1 MEAHLRLL
9 NKMLTTTIE
18 QQTRRILLMYITK
31 VSGHRQATVAIQK
44 ALKNA
49 LPDAEIMSIN
59 GFEYTY
65 PILEKVV
72 NKAYMGVIK
81 RVPVIWDKMY
91 DNPKL
96 VKRSKLIKE
105 FLNKKSHKK
114 LNRLFETFK
123 PDTVICT
130 QAFPCG
136 MVADYKSTHASPFH
150 LIGVLTDF
158 APHAYWINRGVDYY
172 IVPSED
178 AKSRFIQNGISPDS
192 IKVFGIPIR
201 TKFADKTTKQE
212 VCRKLGLDPQV
223 PTILIMGGG
232 QGLGPIKKV
241 VQSLL
246 RFSDPVQLIVIAGT
260 NVKLMEWLKQSKE
273 KTDKKLVIYDY
284 ASNVDEL
291 MDAATLI
298 ITKPG
303 GMTTSESLAKG
314 LPMIIVN
321 PIPGQ
326 EMHNTNFL
334 IKKGI
339 ALRIDDVKD
348 IVGELKALLNSPD
361 RLSAMSKAAYEHGR
375 PLAARDIADLVM
387 SLPPQSAALV
397 AS

>member
-1 MEAHLRLL
+1 
-9 NKMLTTTIE
+9 
-18 QQTRRILLMYITK
+18 MYITK

-44 ALKNA
+44 ALRNV

-72 NKAYMGVIK
+72 NQAYMGVIK
-81 RVPVIWDKMY
+81 SVPKIWDKMY

-96 VKRSKLIKE
+96 VKRSKIIKE
-105 FLNKKSHKK
+105 FLHKKSHKK
-114 LNRLFETFK
+114 LHRLFESFN

-136 MVADYKSTHASPFH
+136 MVADYKVTHQSQFN

-158 APHAYWINRGVDYY
+158 APHAYWMNSGVDYY

-178 AKSRFIQNGISPDS
+178 AKKRFVQMGISS
-192 IKVFGIPIR
+192 EAIKVFGIPIR
-201 TKFADKTTKQE
+201 MKFAEKMAKAKASE
-212 VCRKLGLDPQV
+212 NLGLDPGV
-223 PTILIMGGG
+223 PSVLIMGGG

-246 RFSDPVQLIVIAGT
+246 KLTKPLQLIVIAGV
-260 NVKLMEWLKQSKE
+260 NVKLMDWLKKMKSKTNR
-273 KTDKKLVIYDY
+273 KMLIYDY
-284 ASNVDEL
+284 ANNVHEL
-291 MDAATLI
+291 MDASSLI

-314 LPMIIVN
+314 LPMIIVK

-326 EMHNTNFL
+326 EMLNTDFL

-339 ALRIDDVKD
+339 ALRVDDVD
-348 IVGELKALLNSPD
+348 AIAQEVQDLLSSPQ
-361 RLSAMSKAAYEHGR
+361 RLSSMSQAACEQGR
-375 PLAARDIADLVM
+375 PYAAKDIADLVV
-387 SLPPQSAALV
+387 SLPPKAMALV
-397 AS
+397 GS

>member
-1 MEAHLRLL
+1 
-9 NKMLTTTIE
+9 MLTTFIDK
-18 QQTRRILLMYITK
+18 QPRRILLMYITK
-31 VSGHRQATVAIQK
+31 VSGHRQATIAIQK
-44 ALKNA
+44 SIKNA

-72 NKAYMGVIK
+72 NRAYMGVIK
-81 RVPVIWDKMY
+81 RAPKIWDKMY

-96 VKRSKLIKE
+96 VKRSKVIKE
-105 FLNKKSHKK
+105 FLHKKSHKK
-114 LNRLFETFK
+114 LHRLFESFN

-136 MVADYKSTHASPFH
+136 MVADYKTTHQSNFN

-158 APHAYWINRGVDYY
+158 APHAYWLNAGVDYY

-178 AKSRFIQNGISPDS
+178 AKKRFMHLGISQDS

-201 TKFADKTTKQE
+201 MKFAEKMSKDQAAKN
-212 VCRKLGLDPQV
+212 LGLDPQIPSV
-223 PTILIMGGG
+223 LIMGGG

-241 VQSLL
+241 VQSLMKVSNP
-246 RFSDPVQLIVIAGT
+246 FQLIVIAGV
-260 NVKLMEWLKQSKE
+260 NVKLMDWLKKMQAQAKQ
-273 KTDKKLVIYDY
+273 KMLIYDY
-284 ASNVDEL
+284 ANNVHEL
-291 MDAATLI
+291 MDVASLI

-326 EMHNTNFL
+326 EMLNTDFL
-334 IKKGI
+334 INKGI
-339 ALRIDDVKD
+339 ALRVDDVD
-348 IVGELKALLNSPD
+348 QIAHEVQDLLSSPQ
-361 RLSAMSKAAYEHGR
+361 RLASMRKAAYEHGR
-375 PLAARDIADLVM
+375 PFAAKDIADLVV
-387 SLPPQSAALV
+387 SLPPKTMAL
-397 AS
+397 AGSK

>member
-1 MEAHLRLL
+1 MPSLNNMFSTL
-9 NKMLTTTIE
+9 NK
-18 QQTRRILLMYITK
+18 QPRRILLMYITK

-44 ALKNA
+44 TLKNI

-81 RVPVIWDKMY
+81 RAPQIWDKMY

-114 LNRLFETFK
+114 LHQLFETFN

-136 MVADYKSTHASPFH
+136 MVADYKTTHQCSFN

-158 APHAYWINRGVDYY
+158 APHAYWLNPGVDYY

-178 AKSRFIQNGISPDS
+178 ARKRFIQLGIAQDS

-201 TKFADKTTKQE
+201 MKFAEKLNKQE
-212 VCRKLGLDPQV
+212 AAEKLGLDPQV
-223 PTILIMGGG
+223 ATVLIMGGG

-241 VQSLL
+241 VQSLIKL
-246 RFSDPVQLIVIAGT
+246 PKPIQLIVIAGV
-260 NVKLMEWLKQSKE
+260 NIKLMDWLKKLQSK
-273 KTDKKLVIYDY
+273 TDRKLLIYDY
-284 ASNVDEL
+284 ANNVHEL
-291 MDAATLI
+291 MDASALI

-303 GMTTSESLAKG
+303 GMTTSESLTKG

-326 EMHNTNFL
+326 EMHNTDFL
-334 IKKGI
+334 MNKGI
-339 ALRIDDVKD
+339 ALRVDDVDD
-348 IVGELKALLNSPD
+348 IAQQVSDLLASPQ
-361 RLSAMSKAAYEHGR
+361 RLSSMSKAAYQHGK
-375 PLAARDIADLVM
+375 PYAAKDIAELVV
-387 SLPPQSAALV
+387 SLPPKALALV
-397 AS
+397 ES

>member
-1 MEAHLRLL
+1 MITAA
-9 NKMLTTTIE
+9 TE
-18 QQTRRILLMYITK
+18 QQPRRILLMYITK

-44 ALKNA
+44 AIKIV
-49 LPDAEIMSIN
+49 LPDAQVMSIN

-114 LNRLFETFK
+114 LHRLFETFK

-136 MVADYKSTHASPFH
+136 MVADYKTTHGSPFN
-150 LIGVLTDF
+150 LIAVLTDF
-158 APHAYWINRGVDYY
+158 APHAYWLNPGVDYY

-178 AKSRFIQNGISPDS
+178 AKNRFSQAGVSEDS

-201 TKFADKTTKQE
+201 TKFADRQTKNE
-212 VCRKLGLDPQV
+212 VCLKLGLDAHV
-223 PTILIMGGG
+223 PTVLIMGGG

-246 RFSDPVQLIVIAGT
+246 KLSDPLQLIVIAGT
-260 NVKLMEWLKQSKE
+260 NFKLMEWLKQSKGT
-273 KTDKKLVIYDY
+273 TDKKLLIYDY

-291 MDAATLI
+291 MDASTLI

-326 EMHNTNFL
+326 EMHNTEFL
-334 IKKGI
+334 ISKGI
-339 ALRIDDVKD
+339 ALRIDDVDD
-348 IVGELKALLNSPD
+348 IAREVKVLLNSPD
-361 RLSAMSKAAYEHGR
+361 RLSAMSKSAYENGR

-387 SLPPQSAALV
+387 SLSPKSAALV

>member
-1 MEAHLRLL
+1 MLTSSS
-9 NKMLTTTIE
+9 MLTTLIDK
-18 QQTRRILLMYITK
+18 QPRRILLMYITK
-31 VSGHRQATVAIQK
+31 VSGHRQATIAIQK
-44 ALKNA
+44 SIKSA

-72 NKAYMGVIK
+72 NRAYMGVIK
-81 RVPVIWDKMY
+81 RVPKIWDKMY

-96 VKRSKLIKE
+96 VKRSKVIKE

-114 LNRLFETFK
+114 LHRLFESFN

-136 MVADYKSTHASPFH
+136 MVADYKTTHQRNFN

-158 APHAYWINRGVDYY
+158 APHAYWLNPGVDYY

-178 AKSRFIQNGISPDS
+178 AKRRFVNLGIAQES

-201 TKFADKTTKQE
+201 MKFAEQISKDQAA
-212 VCRKLGLDPQV
+212 RNLGLDPQV
-223 PTILIMGGG
+223 PAILIMGGG

-246 RFSDPVQLIVIAGT
+246 KVSNPFQLIVIAGV
-260 NVKLMEWLKQSKE
+260 NVKLMDWLKKMQDQAKQ
-273 KTDKKLVIYDY
+273 KMLIYDY
-284 ASNVDEL
+284 ANNVHEL
-291 MDAATLI
+291 MDVASLI

-326 EMHNTNFL
+326 EMLNTDFL

-339 ALRIDDVKD
+339 ALRVDDVD
-348 IVGELKALLNSPD
+348 QIAHEVQDLLSSPQ
-361 RLSAMSKAAYEHGR
+361 RLASMRKAAYDHGR
-375 PLAARDIADLVM
+375 PSAAKDIADLVV
-387 SLPPQSAALV
+387 SLPPQTMAL
-397 AS
+397 AGSK

>member
-1 MEAHLRLL
+1 
-9 NKMLTTTIE
+9 MLTTLTIE
-18 QQTRRILLMYITK
+18 PQARRILLMYISK

-44 ALKNA
+44 ALRNL

-72 NKAYMGVIK
+72 NRAYMGVIK
-81 RVPVIWDKMY
+81 SVPVLWDKMY

-96 VKRSKLIKE
+96 VKRSKGIKE

-114 LNRLFETFK
+114 LHKLFEEFK

-136 MVADYKSTHASPFH
+136 MVADYKTTHSGTFH

-158 APHAYWINRGVDYY
+158 APHAYWLNPGVDYY

-178 AKSRFIQNGISPDS
+178 AKNRFVASGISPEA

-201 TKFADKTTKQE
+201 TKFAERIEKGD
-212 VCRKLGLDPQV
+212 VRRKLGLDTEL
-223 PTILIMGGG
+223 PTVLVMGGG

-246 RFSDPVQLIVIAGT
+246 KLPDHLQLIVIAGT
-260 NVKLMEWLKQSKE
+260 NLKLMHWLKQTKTM
-273 KTDKKLVIYDY
+273 TDKNMLIYDY
-284 ASNVDEL
+284 AANVNEL
-291 MDAATLI
+291 MDASTMI

-303 GMTTSESLAKG
+303 GMTTSECLAKG

-326 EMHNTNFL
+326 EVHNTNFL
-334 IKKGI
+334 IKEGI
-339 ALRIDDVKD
+339 ALRVDDVD
-348 IVGELKALLNSPD
+348 EIAREVKALLGSPE
-361 RLSAMSKAAYEHGR
+361 RLAAMSKAASDHGR
-375 PLAARDIADLVM
+375 PLAARDIADLVV
-387 SLPPQSAALV
+387 SLPSRSVALSA
-397 AS
+397 S

>member
-1 MEAHLRLL
+1 MPTLSNMFSTLE
-9 NKMLTTTIE
+9 K
-18 QQTRRILLMYITK
+18 QPRRILLMYITK

-44 ALKNA
+44 TLKNM

-65 PILEKVV
+65 PILEKLV
-72 NKAYMGVIK
+72 NRAYMGVIK
-81 RVPVIWDKMY
+81 RAPKIWDKMY

-105 FLNKKSHKK
+105 FLHKKSHKK
-114 LNRLFETFK
+114 LHRLFETFN

-136 MVADYKSTHASPFH
+136 MVADYKTTHQSSFN

-158 APHAYWINRGVDYY
+158 APHAYWLNPGVDYY

-178 AKSRFIQNGISPDS
+178 ARKRFIQLGISEDS

-201 TKFADKTTKQE
+201 MKFAEKSTKQE
-212 VCRKLGLDPQV
+212 VAKKLGLDSHV
-223 PTILIMGGG
+223 PTVLIMGGG

-241 VQSLL
+241 VQSLIKL
-246 RFSDPVQLIVIAGT
+246 SKPIQLIVIAGV
-260 NVKLMEWLKQSKE
+260 NVKLMEWLKKLQSKS
-273 KTDKKLVIYDY
+273 DRKLLIYDY
-284 ASNVDEL
+284 ANNVHEL
-291 MDAATLI
+291 MDASALI

-326 EMHNTNFL
+326 EMHNTDFL
-334 IKKGI
+334 MNKGI
-339 ALRIDDVKD
+339 ALRVDDVEEIARQVED
-348 IVGELKALLNSPD
+348 LLGAPQ
-361 RLSAMSKAAYEHGR
+361 RLASMSKAACEQGR
-375 PLAARDIADLVM
+375 PYAARDIADLVV
-387 SLPPQSAALV
+387 SLPPKTLALV
-397 AS
+397 GS

>member
-1 MEAHLRLL
+1 
-9 NKMLTTTIE
+9 
-18 QQTRRILLMYITK
+18 MYITK

-44 ALKNA
+44 TLKSVM
-49 LPDAEIMSIN
+49 PDAEIMSIN

-81 RVPVIWDKMY
+81 RVPKIWDKMY

-105 FLNKKSHKK
+105 FLNKNSHKK
-114 LNRLFETFK
+114 LHRLFETFK

-136 MVADYKSTHASPFH
+136 MVAHYKTANQSSFN

-158 APHAYWINRGVDYY
+158 APHAYWLNPGVDYY

-178 AKSRFIQNGISPDS
+178 SKKRFIAQGIPADS
-192 IKVFGIPIR
+192 IKVFGIPVR
-201 TKFADKTTKQE
+201 MKFAEKTTKQE
-212 VCRKLGLDPQV
+212 AARNLGLDSKV

-232 QGLGPIKKV
+232 QGLGPIKKIV
-241 VQSLL
+241 KSFLKL
-246 RFSDPVQLIVIAGT
+246 STTLQLIVIAGV
-260 NVKLMEWLKQSKE
+260 NVKLMDWLKKAQD
-273 KTDKKLVIYDY
+273 KTDKKLLIYDY
-284 ASNVDEL
+284 ANNVDEL
-291 MDAATLI
+291 MDASTLI

-314 LPMIIVN
+314 LPMIIVK

-326 EMHNTNFL
+326 EMHNTDFL

-339 ALRIDDVKD
+339 ALRVDDVD
-348 IVGELKALLNSPD
+348 EIAQQVEELLDDPQ

-375 PLAARDIADLVM
+375 PYAARDIADLVV
-387 SLPPQSAALV
+387 SLPPKSMALV
-397 AS
+397 ES

>member
-1 MEAHLRLL
+1 
-9 NKMLTTTIE
+9 MLTTAIE
-18 QQTRRILLMYITK
+18 RQPRRILLMYITR

-44 ALKNA
+44 SLKSV

-65 PILEKVV
+65 PILEKLV
-72 NKAYMGVIK
+72 NRTYMSVIK
-81 RVPVIWDKMY
+81 RAPKIWDKMY

-105 FLNKKSHKK
+105 FLHKKSHKK
-114 LNRLFETFK
+114 LQRLFETFK

-136 MVADYKSTHASPFH
+136 MVAHYKTTHQHSFN
-150 LIGVLTDF
+150 LLGVLTDF
-158 APHAYWINRGVDYY
+158 APHAYWLNDGVDYY
-172 IVPSED
+172 IVPSDD
-178 AKSRFIQNGISPDS
+178 AKKRFMEHGISS
-192 IKVFGIPIR
+192 QAIKVFGIPVR
-201 TKFADKTTKQE
+201 MKFADKPTKQ
-212 VCRKLGLDPQV
+212 KAAQSLGLDPQV
-223 PTILIMGGG
+223 PTVLIMGGG

-241 VQSLL
+241 VESLL
-246 RFSDPVQLIVIAGT
+246 KLSQPVQLAVIAGVNT
-260 NVKLMEWLKQSKE
+260 KLLDWLKKTKE
-273 KTDKKLVIYDY
+273 KTHKKILIYDY

-291 MDAATLI
+291 MDASTLI

-326 EMHNTNFL
+326 EMHNTDFL

-339 ALRIDDVKD
+339 ALRVDDVED
-348 IVGELKALLNSPD
+348 IAREVEALLGSPQ
-361 RLSAMSKAAYEHGR
+361 RLSAMSKAAYEHGK
-375 PLAARDIADLVM
+375 PYAARDIADLVV
-387 SLPPQSAALV
+387 SLRPKSMALV
-397 AS
+397 GS